1 MVLDEIED
9 NWHSIIFLFILFDST
24 KFENILKWFKRI
36 FSKKIEGNKTPILCV
51 LKKKRK
57 TFAQIFPKINLLICS
72 IWFNFSIST
81 KLFAL
86 IFAFLFFI
94 FNRFC
99 QKRTPPKEKSK
110 KNKKELKNF
119 SKIFKNW
126 KRRKT
131 ANRLK
136 NFSFWFSLSS
146 FFPFDFSFVSFF
158 LYLFSF
164 INFQFF
170 IFFWNKQLKQ
180 QTNTTQKSKL
190 QL

>member
-24 KFENILKWFKRI
+24 KFENILKWSKKI

-86 IFAFLFFI
+86 IFAFLLFI

-110 KNKKELKNF
+110 KNEKEQKRTK
-119 SKIFKNW
+119 KIFKNW

-136 NFSFWFSLSS
+136 NFSFWF
-146 FFPFDFSFVSFF
+146 F
-158 LYLFSF
+158 LYF
-164 INFQFF
+164 IFF
-170 IFFWNKQLKQ
+170 IFYFINYKFLFLIFKKK
-180 QTNTTQKSKL
+180 N
-190 QL
+190 